1 MTVSKYPD
9 LTFESVFDVYN
20 VGQNMKRDSNYLE
33 DSPYSDMIRKTLKA
47 IYKEPEKDK
56 NAVKATSIDIKD
68 LNIKKETEFLYL
80 ETKNLLNSNV
90 LDEKDKAAIIKT
102 ATGQMEK
109 LITLIE
115 KADNLRYIREFEAR
129 VLEALKKVAPEVREE
144 FLEEIE
150 RGEKDE

>member
-1 MTVSKYPD
+1 MTTSKYPD
-9 LTFESVFDVYN
+9 LTFEGVFDVYN

-33 DSPYSDMIRKTLKA
+33 NSPYSDTIRKTLLSIFKPEPRA
-47 IYKEPEKDK
+47 IAPRP
-56 NAVKATSIDIKD
+56 VIDTKD
-68 LNIKKETEFLYL
+68 LDIKKETEYLYV
-80 ETKNLLNSNV
+80 ETKSLLNSHV

-115 KADNLRYIREFEAR
+115 KANNLKYIREFESR

-144 FLEEIE
+144 FLKEIG
-150 RGEKDE
+150 RGENDE

>member
-1 MTVSKYPD
+1 MTANKYPD

-33 DSPYSDMIRKTLKA
+33 DSPYPDMVRKTLKA
-47 IYKEPEKDK
+47 IYKEPEKEK
-56 NAVKATSIDIKD
+56 IIIKPTSVDVKD
-68 LNIKKETEFLYL
+68 LNIKKETEYLYL
-80 ETKNLLNSNV
+80 ETKSLLNSHV

-129 VLEALKKVAPEVREE
+129 VLEALKKVAPEVRDE

-150 RGEKDE
+150 RGEKNE

>member
-33 DSPYSDMIRKTLKA
+33 DSPYSDTIRKTLVSIFK
-47 IYKEPEKDK
+47 PEGR
-56 NAVKATSIDIKD
+56 NITPRPVIDTKD
-68 LNIKKETEFLYL
+68 LDIKKETEYLYV
-80 ETKNLLNSNV
+80 ETKSLLNSHV
-90 LDEKDKAAIIKT
+90 LDEKDKAAVIKT

-115 KADNLRYIREFEAR
+115 KANNLKYIREFESR

-144 FLEEIE
+144 FLEELG